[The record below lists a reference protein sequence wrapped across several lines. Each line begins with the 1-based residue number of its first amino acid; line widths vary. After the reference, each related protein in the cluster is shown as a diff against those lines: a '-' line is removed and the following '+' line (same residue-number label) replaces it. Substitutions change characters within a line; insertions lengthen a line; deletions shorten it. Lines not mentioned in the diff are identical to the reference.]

1 PALARCGTERSR
13 AIGDRHRHPS
23 QRPPRAWSLS
33 QGTRRGHGR
42 VSRCE
47 ADGSRSPRPRLDRR
61 RQARRLLGAPS
72 APMGSRGRHC
82 HLARGGRLRERRRR
96 QGRDARQGQHRRRQ
110 RDHPA
115 EIAQASQGRRPR
127 VRLSGAPERAPV
139 RGANRQKGGALSGNS
154 ALRLPFCLSNYSVKL
169 TGGKAADSQRQP
181 EMAAPVYKVKLTR
194 PQVFLWRMSLFLI
207 LAILLAII
215 LDGQTQQLRHSF
227 MANPGLNTLIIGTL
241 IVGVVYSFRQVLR
254 LYPEINWVNNFRI
267 SDPASSNEKT
277 TPVLLAPMAT
287 MLRDRTG
294 HLSLAAG
301 SMRSLLD
308 SVASRLDE
316 QRETTRYLVGLL
328 VFLGLLG
335 TFWGLLQTV
344 SSVGAT
350 IGALDTNVGENVMLF
365 DQLKEGLAGPLK
377 GMGTAFSCSMF
388 GLAGSL
394 ILGFLDLQAGHA
406 QGRFYN
412 ELEDWLS
419 GITELQ
425 PADAAAAG
433 AMPPQL
439 RYALMDMQRSLSDL
453 SEKVEL
459 KMLNDNTGDAV
470 KDLAQ
475 GVDKLIRQMRAE
487 QK

>member
-1 PALARCGTERSR
+1 
-13 AIGDRHRHPS
+13 
-23 QRPPRAWSLS
+23 
-33 QGTRRGHGR
+33 
-42 VSRCE
+42 
-47 ADGSRSPRPRLDRR
+47 
-61 RQARRLLGAPS
+61 
-72 APMGSRGRHC
+72 
-82 HLARGGRLRERRRR
+82 
-96 QGRDARQGQHRRRQ
+96 
-110 RDHPA
+110 
-115 EIAQASQGRRPR
+115 
-127 VRLSGAPERAPV
+127 
-139 RGANRQKGGALSGNS
+139 
-154 ALRLPFCLSNYSVKL
+154 
-169 TGGKAADSQRQP
+169 
-181 EMAAPVYKVKLTR
+181 
-194 PQVFLWRMSLFLI
+194 
-207 LAILLAII
+207 
-215 LDGQTQQLRHSF
+215 
-227 MANPGLNTLIIGTL
+227 
-241 IVGVVYSFRQVLR
+241 
-254 LYPEINWVNNFRI
+254 
-267 SDPASSNEKT
+267 
-277 TPVLLAPMAT
+277 MAT

-308 SVASRLDE
+308 SVASRLEE

-328 VFLGLLG
+328 IFLGLLG

-350 IGALDTNVGENVMLF
+350 IGTLDTNAGENTLLF

-425 PADAAAAG
+425 PADAVGAA

-439 RYALMDMQRSLSDL
+439 RFALIDMQRSISDL
-453 SEKVEL
+453 NDKVEL
-459 KMLNDNTGDAV
+459 RLLNDNTGDAV
-470 KDLAQ
+470 KDLAA

-487 QK
+487 QKVVREWADEQAQQQHELATVLRQITDEAKLPLREERG

>member
-1 PALARCGTERSR
+1 
-13 AIGDRHRHPS
+13 
-23 QRPPRAWSLS
+23 
-33 QGTRRGHGR
+33 
-42 VSRCE
+42 
-47 ADGSRSPRPRLDRR
+47 
-61 RQARRLLGAPS
+61 
-72 APMGSRGRHC
+72 M
-82 HLARGGRLRERRRR
+82 
-96 QGRDARQGQHRRRQ
+96 
-110 RDHPA
+110 
-115 EIAQASQGRRPR
+115 
-127 VRLSGAPERAPV
+127 APV
-139 RGANRQKGGALSGNS
+139 
-154 ALRLPFCLSNYSVKL
+154 
-169 TGGKAADSQRQP
+169 T
-181 EMAAPVYKVKLTR
+181 YKVKLTR

-215 LDGQTQQLRHSF
+215 LDGQTGQLRQSF
-227 MANPGLNTLIIGTL
+227 MANPGLNGLIIGVL
-241 IVGVVYSFRQVLR
+241 VVGIVYAFRQVLR

-267 SDPASSNEKT
+267 SDPGITSDKT
-277 TPVLLAPMAT
+277 NPSLLAPMAT
-287 MLRDRTG
+287 MLKDRTG
-294 HLSLAAG
+294 HLSLATGA
-301 SMRSLLD
+301 MRSLLD

-335 TFWGLLQTV
+335 TFWGLLETV

-350 IGALDTNVGENVMLF
+350 IGTLDTNAGESVMLF

-425 PADAAAAG
+425 LAEAPGAG
-433 AMPPQL
+433 AGVAPQV
-439 RYALMDMQRSLSDL
+439 RFALLDMQRSLADL
-453 SEKVEL
+453 SDKVEL

-470 KDLAQ
+470 KDLAA

-487 QK
+487 QKVVREWADEQAQQQHELAAVLRQITDKAKLPAREERK

>member
-1 PALARCGTERSR
+1 
-13 AIGDRHRHPS
+13 
-23 QRPPRAWSLS
+23 
-33 QGTRRGHGR
+33 
-42 VSRCE
+42 
-47 ADGSRSPRPRLDRR
+47 
-61 RQARRLLGAPS
+61 
-72 APMGSRGRHC
+72 
-82 HLARGGRLRERRRR
+82 
-96 QGRDARQGQHRRRQ
+96 
-110 RDHPA
+110 
-115 EIAQASQGRRPR
+115 
-127 VRLSGAPERAPV
+127 
-139 RGANRQKGGALSGNS
+139 
-154 ALRLPFCLSNYSVKL
+154 
-169 TGGKAADSQRQP
+169 
-181 EMAAPVYKVKLTR
+181 
-194 PQVFLWRMSLFLI
+194 
-207 LAILLAII
+207 
-215 LDGQTQQLRHSF
+215 
-227 MANPGLNTLIIGTL
+227 
-241 IVGVVYSFRQVLR
+241 
-254 LYPEINWVNNFRI
+254 
-267 SDPASSNEKT
+267 
-277 TPVLLAPMAT
+277 
-287 MLRDRTG
+287 
-294 HLSLAAG
+294 
-301 SMRSLLD
+301 MRSLLD

-350 IGALDTNVGENVMLF
+350 IGALDTNIGENVMLF

-425 PADAAAAG
+425 PADAAAA
-433 AMPPQL
+433 ASMPPQM
-439 RYALMDMQRSLSDL
+439 RFALMDMQRSLSDL

-487 QK
+487 QKVVREWADEQAQQQHELADVLRQITDKSVMPAREEQG

>member
-1 PALARCGTERSR
+1 
-13 AIGDRHRHPS
+13 
-23 QRPPRAWSLS
+23 
-33 QGTRRGHGR
+33 
-42 VSRCE
+42 
-47 ADGSRSPRPRLDRR
+47 
-61 RQARRLLGAPS
+61 
-72 APMGSRGRHC
+72 M
-82 HLARGGRLRERRRR
+82 
-96 QGRDARQGQHRRRQ
+96 
-110 RDHPA
+110 
-115 EIAQASQGRRPR
+115 
-127 VRLSGAPERAPV
+127 APV
-139 RGANRQKGGALSGNS
+139 
-154 ALRLPFCLSNYSVKL
+154 
-169 TGGKAADSQRQP
+169 T
-181 EMAAPVYKVKLTR
+181 YKVKLTR

-215 LDGQTQQLRHSF
+215 LDGQTGQLRHSF
-227 MANPGLNTLIIGTL
+227 MANPGLNALIIGVL
-241 IVGVVYSFRQVLR
+241 VVGIVYAFRQVLR

-267 SDPASSNEKT
+267 SDPGITTEKT
-277 TPVLLAPMAT
+277 TPTLLAPMAN
-287 MLRDRTG
+287 MLKDRTG
-294 HLSLAAG
+294 HLSLATGA
-301 SMRSLLD
+301 MRSLLD

-335 TFWGLLQTV
+335 TFWGLLETV

-350 IGALDTNVGENVMLF
+350 IGALDTNAGESVMLF

-425 PADAAAAG
+425 LAETPGAG
-433 AMPPQL
+433 AGAGVAPQV
-439 RYALMDMQRSLSDL
+439 RFALLDMQRSLADL
-453 SEKVEL
+453 SDKVEL

-470 KDLAQ
+470 KDLAA

-487 QK
+487 QKVVREWADEQAQQQHELATVLRQITDKAKLPAREERK

>member
-1 PALARCGTERSR
+1 
-13 AIGDRHRHPS
+13 
-23 QRPPRAWSLS
+23 
-33 QGTRRGHGR
+33 
-42 VSRCE
+42 
-47 ADGSRSPRPRLDRR
+47 
-61 RQARRLLGAPS
+61 
-72 APMGSRGRHC
+72 
-82 HLARGGRLRERRRR
+82 
-96 QGRDARQGQHRRRQ
+96 
-110 RDHPA
+110 
-115 EIAQASQGRRPR
+115 
-127 VRLSGAPERAPV
+127 
-139 RGANRQKGGALSGNS
+139 
-154 ALRLPFCLSNYSVKL
+154 
-169 TGGKAADSQRQP
+169 
-181 EMAAPVYKVKLTR
+181 
-194 PQVFLWRMSLFLI
+194 
-207 LAILLAII
+207 
-215 LDGQTQQLRHSF
+215 
-227 MANPGLNTLIIGTL
+227 
-241 IVGVVYSFRQVLR
+241 
-254 LYPEINWVNNFRI
+254 
-267 SDPASSNEKT
+267 
-277 TPVLLAPMAT
+277 MAT

-316 QRETTRYLVGLL
+316 ARETTRYLVGLL

-344 SSVGAT
+344 TSVGAT
-350 IGALDTNVGENVMLF
+350 IGALDTNASESVMLF

-388 GLAGSL
+388 GLGGSL

-425 PADAAAAG
+425 SAEGTTVAG
-433 AMPPQL
+433 VPPQL
-439 RYALMDMQRSLSDL
+439 RFALLDMQRSLSDL

-459 KMLNDNTGDAV
+459 RVLRDNTGDAV

-487 QK
+487 QKVVREWADEQSQQQQELATVLRQITDKAKLVTSEERK

>member
-1 PALARCGTERSR
+1 MT
-13 AIGDRHRHPS
+13 
-23 QRPPRAWSLS
+23 
-33 QGTRRGHGR
+33 
-42 VSRCE
+42 
-47 ADGSRSPRPRLDRR
+47 
-61 RQARRLLGAPS
+61 
-72 APMGSRGRHC
+72 
-82 HLARGGRLRERRRR
+82 
-96 QGRDARQGQHRRRQ
+96 
-110 RDHPA
+110 
-115 EIAQASQGRRPR
+115 
-127 VRLSGAPERAPV
+127 
-139 RGANRQKGGALSGNS
+139 
-154 ALRLPFCLSNYSVKL
+154 
-169 TGGKAADSQRQP
+169 
-181 EMAAPVYKVKLTR
+181 
-194 PQVFLWRMSLFLI
+194 LFLI
-207 LAILLAII
+207 LAVLLAVI

-227 MANPGLNTLIIGTL
+227 MANPGLNTLIIGVL
-241 IVGVVYSFRQVLR
+241 IVGTVYAFRQVLR

-267 SDPASSNEKT
+267 SDPGITSDKT

-294 HLSLAAG
+294 HLSLATG
-301 SMRSLLD
+301 SMRSLLN

-425 PADAAAAG
+425 PADAATAG
-433 AMPPQL
+433 AVAPQL
-439 RYALMDMQRSLSDL
+439 NSPSWTCSARCR
-453 SEKVEL
+453 
-459 KMLNDNTGDAV
+459 
-470 KDLAQ
+470 
-475 GVDKLIRQMRAE
+475 I
-487 QK
+487 

>member
-1 PALARCGTERSR
+1 
-13 AIGDRHRHPS
+13 
-23 QRPPRAWSLS
+23 
-33 QGTRRGHGR
+33 
-42 VSRCE
+42 
-47 ADGSRSPRPRLDRR
+47 
-61 RQARRLLGAPS
+61 
-72 APMGSRGRHC
+72 M
-82 HLARGGRLRERRRR
+82 
-96 QGRDARQGQHRRRQ
+96 
-110 RDHPA
+110 
-115 EIAQASQGRRPR
+115 
-127 VRLSGAPERAPV
+127 APV
-139 RGANRQKGGALSGNS
+139 
-154 ALRLPFCLSNYSVKL
+154 
-169 TGGKAADSQRQP
+169 T
-181 EMAAPVYKVKLTR
+181 YKVKLTR

-227 MANPGLNTLIIGTL
+227 LANPGLNALIIGVL
-241 IVGVVYSFRQVLR
+241 VVGIVYAFRQVLR
-254 LYPEINWVNNFRI
+254 LYPEITWVNNFRI
-267 SDPASSNEKT
+267 SDPGITTDKT
-277 TPVLLAPMAT
+277 TPTLLAPMAT
-287 MLRDRTG
+287 MLKDRTG
-294 HLSLAAG
+294 HLSLATGAT
-301 SMRSLLD
+301 RSLLD

-350 IGALDTNVGENVMLF
+350 IGALDTNAGESVMLF
-365 DQLKEGLAGPLK
+365 DQLKEGLSGPLK

-425 PADAAAAG
+425 LAETPGAG
-433 AMPPQL
+433 AGVTPQI
-439 RYALMDMQRSLSDL
+439 RYALLDMQRSLADL
-453 SEKVEL
+453 NEKVEH
-459 KMLNDNTGDAV
+459 KMLSDNTGDAV
-470 KDLAQ
+470 KDLAA

-487 QK
+487 QKVVREWADEQAQQQHELATVLRQITDKAKLPAREERK

>member
-1 PALARCGTERSR
+1 
-13 AIGDRHRHPS
+13 
-23 QRPPRAWSLS
+23 
-33 QGTRRGHGR
+33 
-42 VSRCE
+42 
-47 ADGSRSPRPRLDRR
+47 
-61 RQARRLLGAPS
+61 
-72 APMGSRGRHC
+72 
-82 HLARGGRLRERRRR
+82 
-96 QGRDARQGQHRRRQ
+96 
-110 RDHPA
+110 
-115 EIAQASQGRRPR
+115 
-127 VRLSGAPERAPV
+127 
-139 RGANRQKGGALSGNS
+139 
-154 ALRLPFCLSNYSVKL
+154 
-169 TGGKAADSQRQP
+169 
-181 EMAAPVYKVKLTR
+181 MAAATTIYKVKLTR
-194 PQVFLWRMSLFLI
+194 PQVFLWRMTLFLI
-207 LAILLAII
+207 LAVLLAII
-215 LDGQTQQLRHSF
+215 LDGQTQQIRHSF
-227 MANPGLNTLIIGTL
+227 MANPGLNTLIIGVL
-241 IVGVVYSFRQVLR
+241 LVGIVYAFRQVLR
-254 LYPEINWVNNFRI
+254 LYPEIAWVNNFRI
-267 SDPASSNEKT
+267 SDPASTSEKS

-308 SVASRLDE
+308 SVASRLEE

-328 VFLGLLG
+328 IFLGLLG

-350 IGALDTNVGENVMLF
+350 IGTLDTNAGENTLLF

-425 PADAAAAG
+425 PADAVGAA

-439 RYALMDMQRSLSDL
+439 RFALIDMQRSISDL
-453 SEKVEL
+453 NDKVEL
-459 KMLNDNTGDAV
+459 RLLNDNTGDAV
-470 KDLAQ
+470 KDLAA

-487 QK
+487 QKVVREWADEQAQQQHELATVLRQITDEAKLPLREERG

>member
-1 PALARCGTERSR
+1 
-13 AIGDRHRHPS
+13 
-23 QRPPRAWSLS
+23 
-33 QGTRRGHGR
+33 
-42 VSRCE
+42 
-47 ADGSRSPRPRLDRR
+47 
-61 RQARRLLGAPS
+61 
-72 APMGSRGRHC
+72 
-82 HLARGGRLRERRRR
+82 
-96 QGRDARQGQHRRRQ
+96 
-110 RDHPA
+110 
-115 EIAQASQGRRPR
+115 
-127 VRLSGAPERAPV
+127 
-139 RGANRQKGGALSGNS
+139 
-154 ALRLPFCLSNYSVKL
+154 
-169 TGGKAADSQRQP
+169 
-181 EMAAPVYKVKLTR
+181 VKLTR

-207 LAILLAII
+207 LAALLAII
-215 LDGQTQQLRHSF
+215 LDGQTQQLRNSF
-227 MANPGLNTLIIGTL
+227 LANPGLNALIIGVL
-241 IVGVVYSFRQVLR
+241 LVGTVYAFRQVLR

-267 SDPASSNEKT
+267 SDPGITSDKT

-287 MLRDRTG
+287 MLKDRTG
-294 HLSLAAG
+294 HLSLATGA
-301 SMRSLLD
+301 MRSLLD

-350 IGALDTNVGENVMLF
+350 IGALDTNAGESTMLF

-425 PADAAAAG
+425 LADAPAAAAG
-433 AMPPQL
+433 VAPQV
-439 RYALMDMQRSLSDL
+439 RFALLDMQRSLSDL
-453 SEKVEL
+453 NDKVEL

-470 KDLAQ
+470 KDLAA

-487 QK
+487 QKVVREWADEQAQQQHELAAVLRQITDKAKLPAREERK

>member
-1 PALARCGTERSR
+1 
-13 AIGDRHRHPS
+13 
-23 QRPPRAWSLS
+23 
-33 QGTRRGHGR
+33 
-42 VSRCE
+42 
-47 ADGSRSPRPRLDRR
+47 
-61 RQARRLLGAPS
+61 
-72 APMGSRGRHC
+72 M
-82 HLARGGRLRERRRR
+82 
-96 QGRDARQGQHRRRQ
+96 
-110 RDHPA
+110 
-115 EIAQASQGRRPR
+115 
-127 VRLSGAPERAPV
+127 APV
-139 RGANRQKGGALSGNS
+139 
-154 ALRLPFCLSNYSVKL
+154 
-169 TGGKAADSQRQP
+169 T
-181 EMAAPVYKVKLTR
+181 YKVKLTR

-215 LDGQTQQLRHSF
+215 LDGQTGQLRQSF
-227 MANPGLNTLIIGTL
+227 MANPGLNGLIIGVL
-241 IVGVVYSFRQVLR
+241 VVGIVYAFRQVLR

-267 SDPASSNEKT
+267 SDPGITSDKT
-277 TPVLLAPMAT
+277 NPSLLAPMAT
-287 MLRDRTG
+287 MLKDRTG
-294 HLSLAAG
+294 HLSLATGA
-301 SMRSLLD
+301 MRSLLD

-335 TFWGLLQTV
+335 TFWGLLETV

-350 IGALDTNVGENVMLF
+350 IGTLDTNAGESVMLF

-425 PADAAAAG
+425 LAEAPGVGAG
-433 AMPPQL
+433 VAPQV
-439 RYALMDMQRSLSDL
+439 RFALLDMQRSLADL
-453 SEKVEL
+453 NDKVEL

-470 KDLAQ
+470 KDLAA

-487 QK
+487 QKVVREWADEQAQQQHELAAVLRQITDKAKLPAREERK